1 MKTPIDELT
10 ETVTLYVE
18 NQTTVD
24 PASVEGTVEYPPD
37 EGMADLAVN
46 WPMKAANQLGEN
58 PRTLAEDLA
67 EYLSTGPDFLAD
79 VEVAGAGFVNCTFRD
94 QYLIDAMQTI
104 LDQGQFPFQSSGDGE
119 SVLLEFVSANPT
131 GPLHVG
137 HGRGAIYGDVLG
149 RLLEAH
155 GYDVQREYYVN
166 DTGEQIRR
174 LGESLRLRAEEH
186 QGQDVE
192 LGDDHYKGEY
202 VSRIVREENIS
213 PEDSVDENAEKGVA
227 RILEG
232 IFGVLDRCDI
242 DFDSVVRESE
252 VARREELDELIRRLR
267 EADHVYDQDGAV
279 FLATSEAGD
288 DKDRVLIKENGDPT
302 YFANDLVYHHKKFE
316 REYDRYVD
324 VWGHDHHGYQD
335 RVRSGL
341 SFLGHPVDRLEI
353 KLYQLV
359 DLYRDGEPV
368 SMSTREGDFVPLEDL
383 VEEVGTDAVRFNFLT
398 KNHDRPLD
406 FDIEVATRE
415 DEENPVYYVQYAHT
429 RMASIRREAPGELED
444 GEISTNLTE
453 EGHNILFRALNGP
466 RHLNEAIQS
475 RDPHRVVHYLLELA
489 RKFHSYYGK
498 HPVIDEDHPDRSRLR
513 LRFVAYLQLLIGD
526 VLDVIG
532 VDAPESM

>member
-1 MKTPIDELT
+1 
-10 ETVTLYVE
+10 
-18 NQTTVD
+18 
-24 PASVEGTVEYPPD
+24 
-37 EGMADLAVN
+37 MADLAVN

-67 EYLSTGPDFLAD
+67 EYLSTGPNFLDD

-155 GYDVQREYYVN
+155 GYDVQCEYYVN

-174 LGESLRLRAEEH
+174 LGESLRLRAEEDE
-186 QGQDVE
+186 GGDVE

-213 PEDSVDENAEKGVA
+213 PEDSVEENAEKGVA

-341 SFLGHPVDRLEI
+341 SFLGHPVDQLEI

-368 SMSTREGDFVPLEDL
+368 SMSTREGDFVPLENL